1 MSHDIVIIGAGLAGG
16 ALAAALAEQGWDVL
30 LLERRQRPQHKVC
43 GEFLSPEAQGT
54 LRALG
59 LHATVMAL
67 GPSPMSHA
75 RLISPLGLRLRVE
88 LPGAAW
94 GVSRLALD
102 AALALAAERAGA
114 RVQMGATATAIES
127 GNTLQLITVRDTQG
141 RPETVLARAIVL
153 ACGRNPLP
161 GLRPDVGVARARP
174 TFVGVK
180 CHYSGLDLPPEVRLY
195 LFGGGYAGLAP
206 IEHGRANLCMLVP
219 RAAFSQ
225 AGASV
230 PAMIAAAAH
239 ANPALG
245 EDLRGGHLLP
255 ESMVAV
261 APVDTGQVGVP
272 WDRFARLGDAAV
284 MIPPLCGDGMAMAL
298 RGAEMCAPLAHDY
311 LRGDRTLES
320 WEAALCSAWHH
331 EFDRPV
337 RVGRRLQALLGM
349 PGLGSALLGIGA
361 LLRPLPAW
369 LVRATRAPQ
378 HPLT

>member
-1 MSHDIVIIGAGLAGG
+1 MSHDIVIIGAGLAGSS
-16 ALAAALAEQGWDVL
+16 LAAALAERGWDVL

-43 GEFLSPEAQGT
+43 GEFLSPESQGS

-59 LHATVMAL
+59 LHATVAAL
-67 GPSPMSHA
+67 GPSPMTHA
-75 RLISPLGLRLRVE
+75 RLISPLGLGLSVE
-88 LPGAAW
+88 LPGTAW
-94 GVSRLALD
+94 GLSRFALD
-102 AALALAAERAGA
+102 SALAHAAERAGA
-114 RVQMGATATAIES
+114 RVQLGATATAIES
-127 GNTLQLITVRDTQG
+127 GDTLHSITVREAHGQ
-141 RPETVLARAIVL
+141 PAIAQARAIVL

-161 GLRPDVGVARARP
+161 GLRPEVGVARSRP
-174 TFVGVK
+174 TYVGVK
-180 CHYSGLDLPPEVRLY
+180 CHYSGLALPPEVRLY

-206 IEHGRANLCMLVP
+206 IESGRANLCMLVP
-219 RAAFSQ
+219 RAAFAQ
-225 AGASV
+225 AGGSV
-230 PAMIAAAAH
+230 PTMIAAAVR

-245 EDLRGGHLLP
+245 EDLGSGRLLP
-255 ESMVAV
+255 ESAVAV
-261 APVDTGQVGVP
+261 APVDTGQVGIP

-298 RGAEMCAPLAHDY
+298 RGAEMCAPLAHDF

-320 WEAALCSAWHH
+320 WEAAYSAAWHH

-361 LLRPLPAW
+361 IVRPLPAW

-378 HPLT
+378 HPLA

>member
-59 LHATVMAL
+59 LHATVAAL
-67 GPSPMSHA
+67 DPSPMTHA
-75 RLISPLGLRLRVE
+75 RLISPLGLRVRVE
-88 LPGAAW
+88 LPGVAW

-114 RVQMGATATAIES
+114 RVQMGTTATAIES
-127 GNTLQLITVRDTQG
+127 GNSLQRITVRDAQG
-141 RPETVLARAIVL
+141 RTETVLARAIVL

-337 RVGRRLQALLGM
+337 RVGRRLQTLLGM

>member
-1 MSHDIVIIGAGLAGG
+1 
-16 ALAAALAEQGWDVL
+16 
-30 LLERRQRPQHKVC
+30 
-43 GEFLSPEAQGT
+43 
-54 LRALG
+54 
-59 LHATVMAL
+59 
-67 GPSPMSHA
+67 
-75 RLISPLGLRLRVE
+75 
-88 LPGAAW
+88 
-94 GVSRLALD
+94 
-102 AALALAAERAGA
+102 
-114 RVQMGATATAIES
+114 
-127 GNTLQLITVRDTQG
+127 
-141 RPETVLARAIVL
+141 
-153 ACGRNPLP
+153 
-161 GLRPDVGVARARP
+161 
-174 TFVGVK
+174 
-180 CHYSGLDLPPEVRLY
+180 VRLY

-219 RAAFSQ
+219 RVAFSR

-230 PAMIAAAAH
+230 PAMIAAAAR

-261 APVDTGQVGVP
+261 APVDTGQAGVP

-298 RGAEMCAPLAHDY
+298 RGAEMCAPLAHDF
-311 LRGDRTLES
+311 LRGERTLES
-320 WEAALCSAWHH
+320 WETALRSAWHH

-337 RVGRRLQALLGM
+337 RVGRRLQTLLGM

>member
-1 MSHDIVIIGAGLAGG
+1 
-16 ALAAALAEQGWDVL
+16 
-30 LLERRQRPQHKVC
+30 
-43 GEFLSPEAQGT
+43 
-54 LRALG
+54 
-59 LHATVMAL
+59 
-67 GPSPMSHA
+67 
-75 RLISPLGLRLRVE
+75 
-88 LPGAAW
+88 
-94 GVSRLALD
+94 
-102 AALALAAERAGA
+102 
-114 RVQMGATATAIES
+114 
-127 GNTLQLITVRDTQG
+127 
-141 RPETVLARAIVL
+141 VLARAIVL

-230 PAMIAAAAH
+230 PAMIAAAAR

-298 RGAEMCAPLAHDY
+298 RGAEMCAPLAHDF

-320 WEAALCSAWHH
+320 WEAALRSAWHH

-361 LLRPLPAW
+361 FLRPLPAW